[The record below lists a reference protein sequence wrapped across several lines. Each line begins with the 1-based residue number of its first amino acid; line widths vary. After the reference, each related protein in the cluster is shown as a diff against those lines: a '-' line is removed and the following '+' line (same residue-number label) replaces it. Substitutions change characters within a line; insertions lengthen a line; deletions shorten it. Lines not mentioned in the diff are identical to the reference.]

1 MASTDVQLIDRVDSK
16 PKAVRVNFFP
26 GKVTLALILL
36 VLLVTAGVYMQV
48 HHHPYFSL
56 DDQGYFPKNDG
67 VNTGLHWS
75 TFEWALTSYYASNWH
90 PVTWISHA
98 LDAQFFGL
106 GPTAPHD
113 ENVLLHL
120 INVVLIFW
128 VLWKAT
134 GYAGRSLMVAAL
146 FALHPINVE
155 SVAWVAERKTMLSM
169 LFFLLALGAYRWYA
183 SKPRVGPYIVVA
195 LLFVLGLMSKP
206 QVITFPCVLLL
217 WDYWPLRRLRFGA
230 EQSRSSA
237 ESDIPT
243 RSLFALIK
251 EKIPLFVIC
260 LVDSYLTMRAQKVG
274 RPKYWPYTFHV
285 RVENAIVAYAKYVWN
300 AVWPTRLAP
309 MYLHPGNSIRL
320 WQVSLAM
327 VFLLAVTAFVVFY
340 WRRGYLA
347 VGWLWFLGTMV
358 PMVGLMQVGRQAM
371 ADRYAYLPFVGLFI
385 MFCWGL
391 ADLARA
397 RRLPAALLPTAS
409 VIVLAILAVLT
420 YRQVGYWANDL
431 TIWNHTAQVTE
442 GNWFAESCVGDTLRN
457 SGRKEEAVPHYLKV
471 LKSDPSNVDANLG
484 VALYLHESGRYRE
497 SIDYYN
503 EFLAKAGDDERL
515 HQVLINLGYIYRR
528 LGDNERSKEYFDK
541 AEKVP
546 ATNMRNMFDH

>member
-1 MASTDVQLIDRVDSK
+1 MASTDVQLIDRVESQ

-90 PVTWISHA
+90 PLTWISHA

-106 GPTAPHD
+106 GPAAPHD

-146 FALHPINVE
+146 FALHPLNVE

-230 EQSRSSA
+230 EPSGASA
-237 ESDIPT
+237 ETDIPT

-274 RPKYWPYTFHV
+274 RPKYWPYSFPV
-285 RVENAIVAYAKYVWN
+285 RLENAIVAYAKYVWK

-320 WQVSLAM
+320 WQVSLALALLLAGHRICG
-327 VFLLAVTAFVVFY
+327 FLLAPWLPCSGLVVVPGNNGSHG
-340 WRRGYLA
+340 WPDAGGKTSHGRPLCLSA
-347 VGWLWFLGTMV
+347 VGGTVHHVLLGI
-358 PMVGLMQVGRQAM
+358 GRFRQGAT
-371 ADRYAYLPFVGLFI
+371 AS
-385 MFCWGL
+385 
-391 ADLARA
+391 
-397 RRLPAALLPTAS
+397 RRLIAH
-409 VIVLAILAVLT
+409 
-420 YRQVGYWANDL
+420 G
-431 TIWNHTAQVTE
+431 
-442 GNWFAESCVGDTLRN
+442 
-457 SGRKEEAVPHYLKV
+457 
-471 LKSDPSNVDANLG
+471 
-484 VALYLHESGRYRE
+484 
-497 SIDYYN
+497 
-503 EFLAKAGDDERL
+503 
-515 HQVLINLGYIYRR
+515 
-528 LGDNERSKEYFDK
+528 
-541 AEKVP
+541 
-546 ATNMRNMFDH
+546 